1 MRTKTEHE
9 YFLLTTKEAL
19 IPGSDSPEQRNRLI
33 NSTRNWLWINKG
45 EKYGEV
51 RIETIHLAL
60 AVL

>member
-9 YFLLTTKEAL
+9 YFLLIAKKAL
-19 IPGSDSPEQRNRLI
+19 ISGSDSSEQRNRLI
-33 NSTRNWLWINKG
+33 NNTINWLWINKD

-60 AVL
+60 VML

>member
-9 YFLLTTKEAL
+9 YFLLTAKKAL

-33 NSTRNWLWINKG
+33 NNTMNWLWINKE
-45 EKYGEV
+45 EKSGEV

-60 AVL
+60 VML